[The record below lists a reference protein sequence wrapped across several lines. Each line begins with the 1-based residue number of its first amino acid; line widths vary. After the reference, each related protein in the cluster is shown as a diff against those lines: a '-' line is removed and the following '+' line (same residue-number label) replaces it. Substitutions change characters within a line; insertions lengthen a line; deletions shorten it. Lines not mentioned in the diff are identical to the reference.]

1 MESPEAQAPTAE
13 AQEPKQQEQ
22 EQDDF
27 SRKSYQ
33 DNRSNIMKLAQE
45 MGVEMPNDKASNVSD
60 ELHTQAQPKNNAQ
73 TGLSFGEALAKM
85 RNTSNDNKDEASATQ
100 EQETKIGHR
109 LTNKFTAN
117 KGN

>member
-1 MESPEAQAPTAE
+1 
-13 AQEPKQQEQ
+13 
-22 EQDDF
+22 
-27 SRKSYQ
+27 
-33 DNRSNIMKLAQE
+33 
-45 MGVEMPNDKASNVSD
+45 MPNDKASNVSD

-85 RNTSNDNKDEASATQ
+85 RNKSNDEASATQ
-100 EQETKIGHR
+100 EQESEIGHR